1 MIGPKIYGV
10 LLLDRFQVMRHCC
23 GRVIDSRTTEHGENS
38 SHVWFPKYEY
48 FLSFFQHQATKSRND
63 MDEDTWRRI
72 KNMEQTRQISAMKS
86 HIEKLEAKLGAMQ
99 SPNNNAG
106 RVSQNPIVEDK
117 LESKRKHKS
126 GFSRK
131 SQKKQNDVVAG
142 VEKQENRPT
151 AKGKEKMLKS
161 LFLRKKSGRKSEGST
176 QEDFVLVEDNG
187 DVAQGGKKAEKA
199 ISENDH
205 KERSEDSSCERKSK
219 RYFRRKNDDS
229 KGRNESRGF
238 QGKHVAAT
246 REDQSEKEE
255 GTIYVQINDKEN
267 PCQDGLFK
275 DEIQVNPDLD
285 LDDQAEFEHLEAV
298 LQESD
303 AELGSLQE
311 NYALLESHDGSYNLA
326 EMKEELRASC
336 GKLEIEVKRNLAAE
350 SCDDKI
356 DGIRIEENADDG
368 RNCQS
373 LEAVHTNLKSVSDE
387 EEIPKQIASD
397 TISQSNLD
405 NLEKINSDL
414 KERVSDLEEKLWLA
428 AEERRNMQAMLAL
441 QKEKALK
448 NLAFKFEEINR
459 KTLREFRGIFES
471 KLQEI
476 NDEKLKL
483 QEKLLKYE
491 KEKAFVVTG
500 CEKCDLLKN
509 ELTESENKCEKLSS
523 ENATL
528 RRRCRKLSGD
538 LGKVKNV
545 IGAASASVDIV
556 CSEVG
561 TQTDYSGINVQTISV
576 QTEDSVETSL
586 KDIHLDVKSIASKVS
601 VLSNNIS
608 ASPRSWSEF
617 SGEDRSFGSDSLP
630 STSPKNSATTE
641 ETLHRDLEEN
651 SLQSPPSTDISLGLS
666 QGLATEESLS
676 GPDSQTEIG
685 DEAENVPNKSD
696 DGDSGIFGSDLSHLS
711 EYDIEK
717 HLHKIHEKY
726 TRISEELDNYANS
739 KLSGSLDSDGYVLVG
754 RIKQPELDPEIQKI
768 VDDVNRKY
776 EEYFKTKLM
785 L

>member
-1 MIGPKIYGV
+1 
-10 LLLDRFQVMRHCC
+10 
-23 GRVIDSRTTEHGENS
+23 
-38 SHVWFPKYEY
+38 
-48 FLSFFQHQATKSRND
+48 

-72 KNMEQTRQISAMKS
+72 KNMEQTRQISAMKN
-86 HIEKLEAKLGAMQ
+86 HIQKLETRLGAMQ

-106 RVSQNPIVEDK
+106 RVSQNPFVEDK

-131 SQKKQNDVVAG
+131 SQKKQNDVVASD
-142 VEKQENRPT
+142 EKHESRPT
-151 AKGKEKMLKS
+151 KGKEKMLKN
-161 LFLRKKSGRKSEGST
+161 LFLRKKSERKSEVSTLT
-176 QEDFVLVEDNG
+176 QEDFVFVEDNG
-187 DVAQGGKKAEKA
+187 DIAQGGKKAEKA
-199 ISENDH
+199 SE
-205 KERSEDSSCERKSK
+205 KEHEERKEESSGERRSK
-219 RYFRRKNDDS
+219 RYFRRKDDDS
-229 KGRNESRGF
+229 KDRIESRGF
-238 QGKHVAAT
+238 QGKNVAAT
-246 REDQSEKEE
+246 SEDQSEKEE
-255 GTIYVQINDKEN
+255 GAIYVQINDREN

-303 AELGSLQE
+303 AELESLQE
-311 NYALLESHDGSYNLA
+311 NHAVPESHHGSYNLA

-336 GKLEIEVKRNLAAE
+336 EKLQIEVKHNLAAE
-350 SCDDKI
+350 SCDHKM
-356 DGIRIEENADDG
+356 DGMRIEENTDYG

-373 LEAVHTNLKSVSDE
+373 LEADHTNLKSASDQ

-397 TISQSNLD
+397 SISQSNLKS
-405 NLEKINSDL
+405 LEKINSDL

-491 KEKAFVVTG
+491 QEKEFVITG

-545 IGAASASVDIV
+545 IGAATASVDIV

-561 TQTDYSGINVQTISV
+561 TQTDYSGSNVQTIGV

-586 KDIHLDVKSIASKVS
+586 KDIHLDVKSIANKVS
-601 VLSNNIS
+601 VLSSNIS

-617 SGEDRSFGSDSLP
+617 SGEDRSFGSDSL
-630 STSPKNSATTE
+630 SSKSPKNSATTE
-641 ETLHRDLEEN
+641 ETTHQDLEEN
-651 SLQSPPSTDISLGLS
+651 SLQSPLSTDISLGPS
-666 QGLATEESLS
+666 KGLATEESL
-676 GPDSQTEIG
+676 GAPDSQTEGG
-685 DEAENVPNKSD
+685 DEAENLPNKSD

-711 EYDIEK
+711 EYAIEK
-717 HLHKIHEKY
+717 HLDKIHEKY
-726 TRISEELDNYANS
+726 TKISEELENYANS
-739 KLSGSLDSDGYVLVG
+739 KLKGSLDSGGYVLVG
-754 RIKQPELDPEIQKI
+754 QIKQTELDPEVQKI